1 MTPLSAIPTTSRRLL
16 CGATAA
22 AALLLS
28 ACDQFNPTGVENP
41 NVTNNAFLRTP
52 DASKIWVKGV
62 ERTYLST
69 INSLM
74 ANVEI
79 VSDNYF
85 NNYTTQNKVFD
96 QPRID
101 NQDLDVRSMF
111 IDLARLRESAT
122 YGIDVVLPADTLNR
136 VRNEADLL
144 FYRAM
149 ASIWAGEYF
158 AGMPAVALGPIVDG
172 PGHLRLAIDD
182 LKRARTLYT
191 DVALR
196 NACTAAL
203 ARAYYRLGDRANATT
218 EATAL
223 LAAAP
228 SFLRNATFDGI
239 TGPSNSF
246 QGLITGSTNNY
257 QPLPRLDFLDPKYP
271 NRGAQVQSPLAV
283 LKAEEAH
290 AILAEAALATSDV
303 TTARTR
309 LRALL
314 TLIQSRPTELVDSR
328 TQNRGRSGGTV
339 IYPDSTDY
347 RVAFSPGAP
356 FQSGFVLYRRGA
368 TVRVATVSG
377 TSVTAER
384 IDQIT
389 SANDGYYVLYLMRQ
403 EMFFAEGR
411 RSTDIGLRFP
421 VPFAE
426 AQVNTN
432 ISMSAP
438 YMSGVIPS
446 FLPTNLGMDSFV
458 MSTTARTVEIRND
471 VNAILVANR
480 TSPLIMPFK
489 N

>member
-1 MTPLSAIPTTSRRLL
+1 MQHLMRHLMRHLMQGAIVATTLFS
-16 CGATAA
+16 T
-22 AALLLS
+22 
-28 ACDQFNPTGVENP
+28 ACDQFSPTEVRNP
-41 NVTNNAFLRTP
+41 NVTNSAFLRTP
-52 DASKIWVKGV
+52 DASRLWVKGV
-62 ERTYLST
+62 ERTFLQT
-69 INSLM
+69 LNTLLV
-74 ANVEI
+74 NTEI

-111 IDLARLRESAT
+111 TDIARLRESAT
-122 YGIDVVLPADTLNR
+122 YGIEVVLPADTIAR

-149 ASIWAGEYF
+149 GSIFVGEYF
-158 AGMPAVALGPIVDG
+158 TGMPATALGPIVDAA
-172 PGHLRLAIDD
+172 GHLRLAIDD

-191 DVALR
+191 DAALR

-223 LAAAP
+223 LAASP
-228 SFLRNATFDGI
+228 QFLRNATFDGT

-246 QGLITGSTNNY
+246 QGLITSATNNY

-271 NRGAQVQSPLAV
+271 NRGAQVQSPLAL

-290 AILAEAALATSDV
+290 AILAEAALATNDL

-309 LRALL
+309 LTALL
-314 TLIQSRPTELVDSR
+314 TLVQQRPTELVDSR
-328 TQNRGRSGGTV
+328 NQNRGRSGGTV

-347 RVAFSPGAP
+347 RVAFAPGAP
-356 FQSGFVLYRRGA
+356 FQTGFVLYRKGA
-368 TVRVATVSG
+368 TVRVPTVSG

-384 IDQIT
+384 IDQIG
-389 SANDGYYVLYLMRQ
+389 SVADGYYVLYLMRQ
-403 EMFFAEGR
+403 EIFLAEGR

-432 ISMSAP
+432 LDMSAP
-438 YMSGVIPS
+438 YMTAVVPA
-446 FLPTNLGMDSFV
+446 FLPTNLGMDSFT
-458 MSTTARTVEIRND
+458 MNTTARTVEIRND